1 MNWRWISLAAL
12 LAALVA
18 GYGALTGRDASHVTV
33 SESDRLPSYFL
44 RDALI
49 VQTEKDG
56 APGLRLA
63 ASRIDQDR
71 TGGDIHLT
79 SVRVE
84 FLRTQQREWVLTAR
98 EGHIPAESRVI
109 EFRGDVHLRPIDNK
123 TTTFLRTDALS
134 IDTERQVAYS
144 TSTPVNIRFGTY
156 AMTVGRFE
164 ADLNTEKVKLESVRG
179 RSERG

>member
-1 MNWRWISLAAL
+1 MNWRWVWLAAL

-18 GYGALTGRDASHVTV
+18 GYGALTGRDPSQVSV
-33 SESDRLPSYFL
+33 SESDALPSYFL

-49 VQTEKDG
+49 VQTEEDG
-56 APGLRLA
+56 TPGLRLA
-63 ASRIDQDR
+63 ASRIDQER

-109 EFRGDVHLRPIDNK
+109 EFRGDVHLRPIDSK
-123 TTTFLRTDALS
+123 TPTYLRADALR

-144 TSTPVNIRFGTY
+144 TSSPVDIRFGGF

-179 RSERG
+179 RSER